1 MRHGAGHFSFTL
13 TILLA
18 AAPLGAA
25 RAWPDGEGQPLRP
38 IEPSRQTTKP
48 LPYGQL
54 PLGFEANEGQTDQ
67 RVRFLARGSGYSLFL
82 TSNEAVLALRRP
94 GGNAT
99 QASHSNPA
107 ILRAMEPV
115 PAGSR
120 IPNVVARSALIPS
133 RAAELTTN
141 SALTTPESR
150 ASNIEPATQAIL
162 RMRLVGAKAAAKMTG
177 LGELPGKSNY
187 FLGNDPKKWRTNVR
201 NYTKVKYEKVYP
213 GVDLVYHGNQQQ
225 LEYDFVVQ
233 PGADPQ
239 QIAFQISSAE
249 FKPANAVEAETV
261 RIDRNGDLVVPAD
274 GGELRFH
281 KPVVYQPMTYKRQMT
296 AAAGR
301 RVIEANYVLRGGERI
316 GFQLADYDRKRP
328 VIIDPTLVYSSY
340 LGGSS
345 DDLGSAVA
353 VDALGNAY
361 VTGET
366 FSADFPTTSGAFQS
380 VKPGDVSNAF
390 VTKLNAAGSAV
401 VYSTYLGGNDLNGVS
416 GRGIAVD
423 ASGNAY
429 VRGFTNSIDFP
440 TTPGAFQRTFG
451 GGEDAFVTKL
461 NASGSALVYST
472 YLGGS
477 GFDGGFDGGGIAI
490 DAAGNAYVTGTTTS
504 GDFPTTP
511 GAFQTTPGDGFGRVQ
526 DAFVSKLN
534 AAGSALV
541 YSTYLGATDT
551 GGFGIAVD
559 AKGNA
564 FVAGFTN
571 SADFPTTPGAFQTTY
586 GGLGEAFVTKLNI
599 AGSGLLYSTY
609 LGGSGG
615 ARATAIAVDAAGNAF
630 VTGHT
635 SNTNFPT
642 TLGAF
647 QTTCGGC
654 NLGTDSGDAFIT
666 KLNPSGSALVYS
678 TFLGGSGDE
687 AGNGIAID
695 ASGNAYVTGFTNSG
709 DFPTTR
715 AAFQAAYGGGV
726 SDAFVSKLNA
736 AGSALVYSTYLGGN
750 DIDNGTGIALR
761 RERAERHDQTA
772 LQQTQNDDRF
782 DDETASGNTYVTGY
796 SFSSNFPTTPGAFQ
810 TIFGGV
816 ADAFV
821 AKIATLAFAG
831 RPGKAN
837 CHGKSVS
844 ALVRQFGG
852 LNNAAA
858 TLGFVSVQAL
868 QDAIRE
874 FCEG

>member
-1 MRHGAGHFSFTL
+1 MRHGAGRFSFTL
-13 TILLA
+13 TVLLA

-38 IEPSRQTTKP
+38 IEPSRQTIKP

-82 TSNEAVLALRRP
+82 TSNEAVLALRKP
-94 GGNAT
+94 GGNAA
-99 QASHSNPA
+99 QGSHSNPA
-107 ILRAMEPV
+107 ILPAMEPV
-115 PAGSR
+115 LAGSR
-120 IPNVVARSALIPS
+120 VPNVVASSALIPS

-141 SALTTPESR
+141 SALTTPESHV
-150 ASNIEPATQAIL
+150 SNIEPATQAIL
-162 RMRLVGAKAAAKMTG
+162 RIRLVGAKTAAKMTG
-177 LGELPGKSNY
+177 LEELPGKSNY
-187 FLGNDPKKWRTNVR
+187 FLGNDPKKWRINVP
-201 NYTKVKYEKVYP
+201 NYAKVKYEKVYP

-225 LEYDFVVQ
+225 LEYDFVVR

-274 GGELRFH
+274 GRELRFH

-316 GFQLADYDRKRP
+316 GFRLADYDRKRP

-353 VDALGNAY
+353 IDALGNAY

-366 FSADFPTTSGAFQS
+366 FSADFPTTSSAFQS
-380 VKPGDVSNAF
+380 AKPGDVSNAF
-390 VTKLNAAGSAV
+390 VSKLNATGSAL
-401 VYSTYLGGNDLNGVS
+401 VYSTYLGGNDGNGVT
-416 GRGIAVD
+416 GTGIAVD
-423 ASGNAY
+423 GSGSAY
-429 VRGFTNSIDFP
+429 VTGFTNSTDFP
-440 TTPGAFQRTFG
+440 TTLGALQSAYG
-451 GGEDAFVTKL
+451 GGASDAFVAKL
-461 NASGSALVYST
+461 NPAGSALVYST

-477 GFDGGFDGGGIAI
+477 GADGGFDAHNNIVV
-490 DAAGNAYVTGTTTS
+490 DASGNAYVTGTTTS
-504 GDFPTTP
+504 SDFPTTP
-511 GAFQTTPGDGFGRVQ
+511 GAFQTTPGDGFGRFQ

-559 AKGNA
+559 ASGNA

-571 SADFPTTPGAFQTTY
+571 SADFPTTAGAFQTTS
-586 GGLGEAFVTKLNI
+586 GGLGDAFVTKLNP

-615 ARATAIAVDAAGNAF
+615 EQATAIAVDTAGNAF
-630 VTGHT
+630 ITGHT
-635 SNTNFPT
+635 SSANFPT
-642 TLGAF
+642 TRGAF
-647 QTTCGGC
+647 QATCGGC
-654 NLGTDSGDAFIT
+654 DVATNSGDAFIT
-666 KLNPSGSALVYS
+666 KLNPNGSALVYS

-687 AGNGIAID
+687 TGNGVAID
-695 ASGNAYVTGFTNSG
+695 AAGNAYVTGSTHSA

-715 AAFQAAYGGGV
+715 SALQTAYGGGV
-726 SDAFVSKLNA
+726 SDAFVSMLSA
-736 AGSALVYSTYLGGN
+736 AGSVLVSSTYLGGN
-750 DIDNGTGIALR
+750 DIDNGTGIAVDAAR
-761 RERAERHDQTA
+761 DA
-772 LQQTQNDDRF
+772 F
-782 DDETASGNTYVTGY
+782 VVGF
-796 SFSSNFPTTPGAFQ
+796 SFSSNFPTTAGAFQ
-810 TIFGGV
+810 TTFGGV

-821 AKIATLAFAG
+821 AKIAGLAFAG
-831 RPGKAN
+831 TPGKAN

-844 ALVRQFGG
+844 ALARQFGG

-858 TLGFVSVQAL
+858 ALGFPSVQAL
-868 QDAIRE
+868 QDAIMA